1 MAKSKLIT
9 PEEAAALIPDG
20 VTLASAGVGIA
31 WPEEIAIAMRDRFLA
46 TGQPRQLTFVNSGG
60 LGNVKDRGL
69 QHFAHDGM
77 VKAWI
82 GSHIGNSPTFAKMVT
97 DNKIEGYCLP
107 QGTIAQLYRE
117 IAAHRPGLVSKVG
130 LKTFVDPRLEGGR
143 LNTISHDERVKLIQ
157 FEGGEYLFYPAFPI
171 QVAILRGSVADE
183 NGNVTVDRE
192 GVFMEVLA
200 VAQAVKNSGGIV
212 IVQVERV
219 VKAGTLHP
227 KSVKIPGVLVDHLVI
242 GKPENHIQTMTT
254 YYEPAFSGEVKIPTG
269 SMPRLPF
276 DVRCFV
282 ARRCAME
289 LIPGAIVNVG
299 IGMPDG
305 IPSVAAEEGVA
316 DMMTLTTEL
325 GNIGGVPATGPDF
338 AHAYNPE
345 ATVEHPSQFAWYEG
359 GGLDIAFLGLAQ
371 ADQHGNVNVSKFK
384 GRAMGCG
391 GFINITQ
398 NAKKV
403 VFAGTFTAGGLK
415 VMAEGGKLVI
425 IEEGSGQKLL
435 DEVEQVTFSGA
446 YAIETKQPVLFI
458 TERAVFTLEEG
469 QMTLIEIAP
478 GIDLEKDII
487 GQMGFRPRISPNLKL
502 MPAEIFQPKWGGLRR
517 ILEAK

>member
-1 MAKSKLIT
+1 MAKTKLIT
-9 PEEAAALIPDG
+9 PEQAAALIPDG
-20 VTLASAGVGIA
+20 VTLASAGVGLA
-31 WPEEIAIAMRDRFLA
+31 WPEEIALAIQDRFLA

-60 LGNVKDRGL
+60 LGNTKDRGL
-69 QHFAHDGM
+69 HYFAHDGM

-82 GSHIGNSPTFAKMVT
+82 GSHIGNSPAFARMVT

-107 QGTIAQLYRE
+107 QGTIAQLFRE

-130 LKTFVDPRLEGGR
+130 LKTFVDPRLEGGK
-143 LNTISHDERVKLIQ
+143 LNTISHDERVKLVR
-157 FEGGEYLFYPAFPI
+157 FEGGEYLFYPSFPI

-219 VKAGTLHP
+219 VKAGTLPP

-242 GKPENHIQTMTT
+242 GRPENHIQTMST

-269 SMPRLPF
+269 SMPKLPF
-276 DVRCFV
+276 DVRCFI

-289 LIPGAIVNVG
+289 LFPGAIVNVG

-316 DMMTLTTEL
+316 ELMTLTTEL

-345 ATVEHPSQFAWYEG
+345 ATVEHPSQFAWYDG

-398 NAKKV
+398 NTKKV
-403 VFAGTFTAGGLK
+403 VFCGTFTAGGLK
-415 VMAEGGKLVI
+415 VTAEAGKLVI
-425 IEEGSGQKLL
+425 IEEGNGQKLL
-435 DEVEQVTFSGA
+435 KEVEQVTFSGA

-478 GIDLEKDII
+478 GIDLDKDIL
-487 GQMGFRPRISPNLKL
+487 GQMGFCPRISPNLKL
-502 MPAEIFQPKWGGLRR
+502 MPAEIFQPKWGGLRQ
-517 ILEAK
+517 IVEAK